1 MKLQTASRLA
11 IYAVLE
17 LSADPGRQL
26 SAAGISE
33 KYGLSTH
40 HLSKVLHT
48 LGRAGLV
55 RSVRGAGG
63 GYAFVGNP
71 KRTTLLDV
79 IELFE
84 TLDETQSAAHDPG
97 LATDA
102 GKALNSVL
110 GEIDELTRATLNSIT
125 ISTMHMLMDRAGSG
139 TGGSGRIDQDQG
151 QPHGNG

>member
-17 LSADPGRQL
+17 LSTDPARQL
-26 SAAGISE
+26 SAAEIGA
-33 KYGLSTH
+33 KYGISTH

-55 RSVRGAGG
+55 RSARGAGG
-63 GYAFVGNP
+63 GYAFAGNA

-84 TLDETQSAAHDPG
+84 TLEETQNHQQDTSTRANN
-97 LATDA
+97 
-102 GKALNSVL
+102 ALNLVL
-110 GEIDELTRATLNSIT
+110 GEVDELTRATLNSIT
-125 ISTMHMLMDRAGSG
+125 ISTMQMLM
-139 TGGSGRIDQDQG
+139 GRDDAAPKNIDQG
-151 QPHGNG
+151 QGAVAINS

>member
-17 LSADPGRQL
+17 LSADPDRQL

-84 TLDETQSAAHDPG
+84 TLDETQSATHDPG

-102 GKALNSVL
+102 GQALKSVL
-110 GEIDELTRATLNSIT
+110 GEIDEMTRATLNSIT
-125 ISTMHMLMDRAGSG
+125 ISTMHMLMDRNSSG
-139 TGGSGRIDQDQG
+139 FGMVDQDQG
-151 QPHGNG
+151 RTPGNG

>member
-17 LSADPGRQL
+17 LSTDPERQL
-26 SAAGISE
+26 SAAEIGDKFGI
-33 KYGLSTH
+33 STH

-63 GYAFVGNP
+63 GYVFSGNA

-84 TLDETQSAAHDPG
+84 SVGGRGAGGGEGAVTPEA
-97 LATDA
+97 DA
-102 GKALNSVL
+102 LQTVL

-125 ISTMHMLMDRAGSG
+125 LSTMHKLTSG
-139 TGGSGRIDQDQG
+139 AKRQLTSVKDE
-151 QPHGNG
+151 

>member
-17 LSADPGRQL
+17 LSVDPERQL
-26 SAAGISE
+26 SAAEIGEKFGI
-33 KYGLSTH
+33 STH

-63 GYAFVGNP
+63 GYVFAGNAR
-71 KRTTLLDV
+71 RTTLLDV
-79 IELFE
+79 IELYE
-84 TLDETQSAAHDPG
+84 AIGGAEAGSAEQGADTAEG
-97 LATDA
+97 A
-102 GKALNSVL
+102 ALSMVL

-125 ISTMHMLMDRAGSG
+125 LSTMHKLMASTS
-139 TGGSGRIDQDQG
+139 TGLDKGQG
-151 QPHGNG
+151 LPASSS

>member
-1 MKLQTASRLA
+1 MKLQAASRLA

-17 LSADPGRQL
+17 LSFDPERQL
-26 SAAGISE
+26 SAAEIGD
-33 KYGLSTH
+33 KFGVSTH

-63 GYAFVGNP
+63 GYVFSGST
-71 KRTTLLDV
+71 KRTTLLNV

-84 TLDETQSAAHDPG
+84 AVGSPEPGESGREAETPEGTA
-97 LATDA
+97 LAT
-102 GKALNSVL
+102 VL

-125 ISTMHMLMDRAGSG
+125 LSTMHKLTSRSQ
-139 TGGSGRIDQDQG
+139 R
-151 QPHGNG
+151 

>member
-1 MKLQTASRLA
+1 MRLQTASRLA

-17 LSADPGRQL
+17 LSSDPERQL
-26 SAAGISE
+26 SAADIGE

-63 GYAFVGNP
+63 GYAFVGND

-84 TLDETQSAAHDPG
+84 SLDETNMPTNDTGPE
-97 LATDA
+97 TDA
-102 GKALNSVL
+102 GWALKSVL
-110 GEIDELTRATLNSIT
+110 GEIDELTRAILNSVT
-125 ISTMHMLMDRAGSG
+125 VSTMHMLMDQPRSGSG
-139 TGGSGRIDQDQG
+139 AIDQDQG
-151 QPHGNG
+151 QLSGNR

>member
-17 LSADPGRQL
+17 LSTDPERQL
-26 SAAGISE
+26 SAAEIGSKFGI
-33 KYGLSTH
+33 STH

-63 GYAFVGNP
+63 GYVFCGNA

-84 TLDETQSAAHDPG
+84 PVGAPEVGAGDAAEDTEAGSA
-97 LATDA
+97 LQT
-102 GKALNSVL
+102 VL

-125 ISTMHMLMDRAGSG
+125 LSTMHKLARPSSAPIDRG
-139 TGGSGRIDQDQG
+139 QG
-151 QPHGNG
+151 QAADDR